1 MRTTTS
7 NRPAPTE
14 GDRRVVV
21 LNGSRIVMLFTG
33 GRWLNVYV
41 TSA

>member
-14 GDRRVVV
+14 GDRRTVV
-21 LNGSRIVMLFTG
+21 LNGCHIFMLFTG
-33 GRWLNVYV
+33 GRWLNVHV
-41 TSA
+41 A

>member
-1 MRTTTS
+1 MRTTT
-7 NRPAPTE
+7 NRPTPIE

-33 GRWLNVYV
+33 GQWLNVHV